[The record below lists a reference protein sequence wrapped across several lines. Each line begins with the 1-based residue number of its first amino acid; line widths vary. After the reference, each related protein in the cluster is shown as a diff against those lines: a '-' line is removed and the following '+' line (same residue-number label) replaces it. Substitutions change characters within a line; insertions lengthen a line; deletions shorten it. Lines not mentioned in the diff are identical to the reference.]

1 MTDASTR
8 NARVAINQQ
17 PSWIARDPET
27 GAPSPWLILIVLCG
41 AVFMLLLDMTI
52 VNVAQQSI
60 KVALDASLSE
70 IQWILDSYIMA
81 YAVLILSFGRLG
93 DVFGRKRLF
102 IVGMAI
108 FTLASGLCAASTLI
122 GQVTGIPPAAALIA
136 ARVVQGVGGAMMMP
150 QTLTLISVA
159 FPPEK
164 RGAAMGTWGSVVALG
179 AVIGPIIGGWLV
191 TNYNWEWIFLINIP
205 VGVVAIAATIAIV
218 PESVDPLATGRI
230 DWGGLVLSAT
240 AIFALVYATIE
251 GNAFGW
257 TSPVIL
263 GSLLASLVLLIAFVW
278 WERRDS
284 DPMMRLELFRI
295 RNFSVANVLSIATSF
310 GMLGVFF
317 PMTVFLQGALGMSAI
332 EAGFTMLPNG
342 LVLMFAAPL
351 AGRLTDRIGAKWIIV
366 GGLSLMT
373 AGILLMISQI
383 SPTTTHWSLVIP
395 LMVTGLGMGMTF
407 APMTAAALAQVPQR
421 IMGSASGIL
430 NTMRNL
436 GQVLGIAV
444 LGSILQGR
452 LGVHS
457 AEVFGSMPALDP
469 VVGASISDLIAQGRI
484 EAISEAVPANAA
496 PLLPAI
502 YEAAK
507 GAFATSL
514 HETFAIGAFAC
525 LIGVGFALLI
535 RNPQP
540 RTVAS
545 RERAPDAIARP
556 AVAAD

>member
-1 MTDASTR
+1 MTDTQVQDSRLGTTTVWRPA
-8 NARVAINQQ
+8 AQ
-17 PSWIARDPET
+17 PST
-27 GAPSPWLILIVLCG
+27 GGRNPWLILLVLCG

-60 KVALDASLSE
+60 KVALGADLSE

-93 DVFGRKRLF
+93 DVFGRKKLF
-102 IVGMAI
+102 ILGMAI
-108 FTLASGLCAASTLI
+108 FILASGMCAASTFV
-122 GQVTGIPPAAALIA
+122 GQLTGIAPAATLIA
-136 ARVVQGVGGAMMMP
+136 ARVVQGIGGAMMMP

-179 AVIGPIIGGWLV
+179 AVVGPILGGWLV
-191 TNYNWEWIFLINIP
+191 TNYAWEWIFLINIP
-205 VGVVAIAATIAIV
+205 IGIIAIAATIFIV

-230 DWGGLVLSAT
+230 DWGGLILSASG
-240 AIFALVYATIE
+240 IFALVYATIE
-251 GNAFGW
+251 GNALGW

-263 GSLLASLVLLIAFVW
+263 GSLLASVVLLSAFVA
-278 WERRDS
+278 WERRS
-284 DPMMRLELFRI
+284 RDPMMRLELFGI
-295 RNFSVANVLSIATSF
+295 RNFSVANVLSLATSF
-310 GMLGVFF
+310 GMLGIFF
-317 PMTVFLQGALGMSAI
+317 PMTVFLQGALGMTPI

-351 AGRLTDRIGAKWIIV
+351 AGRLTDRIGARWIIV
-366 GGLSLMT
+366 GGLSCMT
-373 AGILLMISQI
+373 LGILLMISQI
-383 SPTTTHWSLVIP
+383 SPTTSHWSLVVP

-407 APMTAAALAQVPQR
+407 APMTAAALAQVPPR

-452 LGVHS
+452 LGTHS
-457 AEVFGSMPALDP
+457 AEFLGSVPNLDP
-469 VVGASISDLIAQGRI
+469 VVGADVSDLIAQGRI
-484 EAISEAVPANAA
+484 EAVAAAVPTPDASM
-496 PLLPAI
+496 LPAI
-502 YEAAK
+502 FDAARN
-507 GAFATSL
+507 AFVLSL
-514 HETFAIGAFAC
+514 HETFAIGAIAC

-535 RNPQP
+535 QNPAA
-540 RTVAS
+540 RTAAS
-545 RERAPDAIARP
+545 ESRTPEVMARP
-556 AVAAD
+556 AVAD

>member
-1 MTDASTR
+1 
-8 NARVAINQQ
+8 
-17 PSWIARDPET
+17 
-27 GAPSPWLILIVLCG
+27 
-41 AVFMLLLDMTI
+41 
-52 VNVAQQSI
+52 
-60 KVALDASLSE
+60 
-70 IQWILDSYIMA
+70 
-81 YAVLILSFGRLG
+81 
-93 DVFGRKRLF
+93 
-102 IVGMAI
+102 
-108 FTLASGLCAASTLI
+108 
-122 GQVTGIPPAAALIA
+122 
-136 ARVVQGVGGAMMMP
+136 
-150 QTLTLISVA
+150 
-159 FPPEK
+159 
-164 RGAAMGTWGSVVALG
+164 
-179 AVIGPIIGGWLV
+179 
-191 TNYNWEWIFLINIP
+191 
-205 VGVVAIAATIAIV
+205 
-218 PESVDPLATGRI
+218 
-230 DWGGLVLSAT
+230 
-240 AIFALVYATIE
+240 
-251 GNAFGW
+251 
-257 TSPVIL
+257 
-263 GSLLASLVLLIAFVW
+263 
-278 WERRDS
+278 
-284 DPMMRLELFRI
+284 
-295 RNFSVANVLSIATSF
+295 
-310 GMLGVFF
+310 
-317 PMTVFLQGALGMSAI
+317 
-332 EAGFTMLPNG
+332 MLPNG

-457 AEVFGSMPALDP
+457 AEVFGSMPSLDP

-535 RNPQP
+535 RNPEP